1 VAQWDPTDEQIWG
14 REVRAAS
21 IVVSAFTD
29 MLRSS
34 QTPVGHIVILA
45 TLALCVFA
53 RPVSGQDRRWAVFGT
68 AGAASIGHVDSE
80 QGKAPVVGGGVV
92 FQLSRWLFLE
102 GDVHGARVRHVF
114 GREYHDFSELTFTGS
129 LLFRT
134 SPARRAH
141 FVGGAGLAF
150 QRARMEF
157 DVPTVGHVD
166 RTETLRLTHGRA
178 GLEWD
183 VSGRVLIRSEAVL
196 WLGEGLDWVLGG
208 RVGVGYRF

>member
-1 VAQWDPTDEQIWG
+1 
-14 REVRAAS
+14 
-21 IVVSAFTD
+21 

-34 QTPVGHIVILA
+34 QPPVGHIVILA

-53 RPVSGQDRRWAVFGT
+53 TPVSGQDRRWAVFGT
-68 AGAASIGHVDSE
+68 AGAASIGHADSE

-92 FQLSRWLFLE
+92 FQLVRWLFLE
-102 GDVHGARVRHVF
+102 GDVHGARARHVF
-114 GREYHDFSELTFTGS
+114 GREHHDVSELTFTGS

-150 QRARMEF
+150 QRARIEF
-157 DVPTVGHVD
+157 DVPTVGHLD
-166 RTETLRLTHGRA
+166 RTEALRLTHGRA
-178 GLEWD
+178 GVEWD
-183 VSGRVLIRSEAVL
+183 VSGRVLIRSEALL